1 MIPQVYLDYCA
12 TTPVAP
18 EVRDAML
25 LTLEGLYGNPSSL
38 HWLGREAGE
47 LVERARAQVA
57 ESVGAAPNEVC
68 FTSGATEAD
77 NLALMGVLR
86 ARKQPDGHLITCQTE
101 HHAVLHTAE
110 ALEREGYAITVLPVD
125 SGGVIDPDDVRRAIR
140 PDTALIS
147 VMLVNNEVGTIQP
160 VQEIAAIAREHGV
173 WMHTDA
179 VQAVGL
185 FDVDMAG
192 LGVDLLALSGH
203 KVYGPKGVGA
213 LVVREGVP
221 LAPIL
226 FGGPQEGQRRA
237 GTENVPGIVGL
248 GAAMA
253 LASTRRAGEMA
264 RLNRLRAALVEG
276 LLAAIPGAVCNGP
289 PGGCAPHIVS
299 MSFPGTDAE
308 MMLFRLNVEGIAASM
323 GSACN
328 AEAIE
333 PSHVL
338 VAMGLPR
345 QHAEGTLRFS
355 LGHPTTQ
362 DEIDYLL
369 EVLPVVVAESQV

>member
-18 EVRDAML
+18 EVRAAML
-25 LTLEGLYGNPSSL
+25 PTLEGLYGNPSSL

-77 NLALMGVLR
+77 NLALAGVLR
-86 ARKQPDGHLITCQTE
+86 ARAPSGGHLISCQTE

-110 ALEREGYAITVLPVD
+110 ALARGGYAVTFLPVD
-125 SGGVIDPDDVRRAIR
+125 FGGMVDPDDVRRAMR

-147 VMLVNNEVGTIQP
+147 IMMVNNEVGTIQP
-160 VQEIAAIAREHGV
+160 VKEIAAIAREHGAI
-173 WMHTDA
+173 MHTDA

-185 FDVDMAG
+185 FDVDMAE
-192 LGVDLLALSGH
+192 LDVDLLALSGH

-213 LVVREGVP
+213 LLVREGTP

-237 GTENVPGIVGL
+237 GTENVTGIVGL

-253 LASTRRAGEMA
+253 LAAARRADEMA
-264 RLNRLRAALVEG
+264 RLTRLRAYLVEG

-289 PGGCAPHIVS
+289 PSGCAPHIAS
-299 MSFPGTDAE
+299 LSFPGADAE
-308 MMLFRLNVEGIAASM
+308 MILFRLNAEGIAASM

-328 AEAIE
+328 AESIE

-345 QHAEGTLRFS
+345 AQAESTLRFS
-355 LGHPTTQ
+355 LGHPTTP

-369 EVLPVVVAESQV
+369 EVLPVVVSECQL